1 MGDIQVAF
9 FDLET
14 TGLNPRQ
21 DRIIEVGI
29 CDADGS
35 SKIDFLLDPQIEIT
49 NSDIHGITLDTVE
62 ENNAVPFRRGIKGIE
77 KEISSNFGDNVIF
90 VAHNNWMFDQ
100 LFLEQEYIRN
110 ARRMPEGW
118 LFADT
123 LKIARKI
130 DIPTRKSLSH
140 MYRYYMG
147 RNMKKEHRALPD
159 AMALSELYPFLTQQ
173 YEAQRGTFEI
183 TDWARNTTNEYYE
196 RITEVIRRSRNVS
209 KLNSSNLS
217 GKPDDFAYDT
227 EINNGSK
234 KNIDFQILQKQR
246 RVREDYDKEQGSLQV
261 FLDFEANKRNWTDMN
276 VQLNKWMNEN
286 RRSGPMDSFL
296 L

>member
-29 CDADGS
+29 CDAEGS

-49 NSDIHGITLDTVE
+49 NSDIHGITSETVE

-147 RNMKKEHRALPD
+147 RSMKNEHRALPD

-173 YEAQRGTFEI
+173 YEAQRGSFEI

-209 KLNSSNLS
+209 KLNSFSLSN
-217 GKPDDFAYDT
+217 K
-227 EINNGSK
+227 ENIGS
-234 KNIDFQILQKQR
+234 QILQKQR
-246 RVREDYDKEQGSLQV
+246 QIREDSQKEQESLQN
-261 FLDFEANKRNWTDMN
+261 FLDFRANNRSWTDMN
-276 VQLNKWMNEN
+276 VPLNKWMNEN
-286 RRSGPMDSFL
+286 KRSGPMDSFL

>member
-29 CDADGS
+29 CDAEGS

-49 NSDIHGITLDTVE
+49 NSDIHGITSETVE
-62 ENNAVPFRRGIKGIE
+62 EKNAVPFRRSIKDIE

-110 ARRMPEGW
+110 VRRMPEGW

-147 RNMKKEHRALPD
+147 RSMKKEHRALPD

-173 YEAQRGTFEI
+173 YEAQRGSFEI

-209 KLNSSNLS
+209 KLNSFSLSN
-217 GKPDDFAYDT
+217 K
-227 EINNGSK
+227 ENIGS
-234 KNIDFQILQKQR
+234 QILQKQR
-246 RVREDYDKEQGSLQV
+246 QIRGDSQKEQESLQD
-261 FLDFEANKRNWTDMN
+261 FLDFNGNNRSWTGIN
-276 VQLNKWMNEN
+276 VPLNKWMNEN
-286 RRSGPMDSFL
+286 KRSGPMDSFL
-296 L
+296 P

>member
-29 CDADGS
+29 CDAEGS

-49 NSDIHGITLDTVE
+49 NSDIHGITSETVE
-62 ENNAVPFRRGIKGIE
+62 EKNAVPFRRSIKDIE

-110 ARRMPEGW
+110 VRRMPEGW

-173 YEAQRGTFEI
+173 YEAQRGAFEI

-196 RITEVIRRSRNVS
+196 KITEVIRRSRNVS
-209 KLNSSNLS
+209 KLSSFNLS
-217 GKPDDFAYDT
+217 NK
-227 EINNGSK
+227 ENVGS
-234 KNIDFQILQKQR
+234 QILQKQR
-246 RVREDYDKEQGSLQV
+246 QIREDSQKEQESLQD
-261 FLDFEANKRNWTDMN
+261 FLDFNGNNRSWTGIN
-276 VQLNKWMNEN
+276 VPLNKWMNEN
-286 RRSGPMDSFL
+286 KRSGPMDSFL
-296 L
+296 P